1 MLDEHARAA
10 RAKRKIEDRMH
21 KQAAASTARS
31 AQLDIFDLQKVPEI
45 NGDVELMQAPAR
57 AAEARDTKS
66 RNASREPIE
75 GRHSR
80 GSAPT
85 SQSESAKVPN
95 IPTSEVVSGDEQK
108 QRRISGASVAD
119 SMLARAARVT
129 SVPRSQSRS
138 QSRAASPA
146 PGLDRSVAMREVFDL
161 FDLDLSGKIEREEL
175 LQLGIARRALG
186 QKNGEWTDE
195 MNDRLIAKLG
205 GGSDGKVACDM
216 FVHYF
221 VSALAKLDADEFA
234 ESIRQF
240 KLAAESCTHR
250 TRGITQHVVSGSDK
264 PVCTLRASR
273 ESNKAKEQ
281 RQPKTP
287 LKSDPADQALS
298 PVIKTNPKRG
308 RALWGVFHNLDRAG
322 SGLIKCHTV
331 MQLDTACRTL
341 SRNTDAGPE
350 LIEKA
355 GGVDGGQFVRHFTQ
369 MFANSKESEF
379 ELGLSLLQ
387 QSARARDSNEAK
399 EQQRRPPTPP
409 KSDLMERTLQRT
421 SALGGVRP
429 GDKRSLLGPSARKKP
444 AESSAQRD
452 RILARGGLLA
462 QVSSIACDVCS
473 MTPVCCSIDDEMR
486 YTHTHKCGD
495 CMHQM

>member
-1 MLDEHARAA
+1 
-10 RAKRKIEDRMH
+10 
-21 KQAAASTARS
+21 
-31 AQLDIFDLQKVPEI
+31 
-45 NGDVELMQAPAR
+45 
-57 AAEARDTKS
+57 
-66 RNASREPIE
+66 
-75 GRHSR
+75 
-80 GSAPT
+80 
-85 SQSESAKVPN
+85 
-95 IPTSEVVSGDEQK
+95 
-108 QRRISGASVAD
+108 
-119 SMLARAARVT
+119 MLARAARVT